1 MEENNNYECNNVNN
15 YKGMRKMKNIMII
28 QQKEN
33 HNNVLNKRV
42 RNRMIIK

>member
-1 MEENNNYECNNVNN
+1 MEKNDNYKYNNINNNRV
-15 YKGMRKMKNIMII
+15 MSKMKNIMII

-42 RNRMIIK
+42 RIE